1 MAYELNKKI
10 VIDTE
15 EFNNFAVGITLPIQR
30 GDDGYFRQ
38 SFKTFD
44 QVRSNLKNLLLTKR
58 GERILQPDFG
68 SGLHDLLFNPAT
80 EKFEEDL
87 VNKLNLIPSKHRTNG
102 PSRYYEYSNHKS
114 KIGIISAISHNF
126 CDTCNRVRLTCTGK
140 LYMCLGQNDFV
151 DLKFALRNQ
160 TKNDIIALIEYA
172 MSIKPKAHNFEIQ
185 KDNFEGYVNRY
196 MNETGG

>member
-15 EFNNFAVGITLPIQR
+15 EFNNFAVGITLPIQK

-87 VNKLNLIPSKHRTNG
+87 ETTINDAVAKWLPYVIVEDINIDISKEMTDNNQAKV
-102 PSRYYEYSNHKS
+102 S
-114 KIGIISAISHNF
+114 
-126 CDTCNRVRLTCTGK
+126 
-140 LYMCLGQNDFV
+140 
-151 DLKFALRNQ
+151 LKFRQEGDQ
-160 TKNDIIALIEYA
+160 TLDTLTFLVE
-172 MSIKPKAHNFEIQ
+172 E
-185 KDNFEGYVNRY
+185 
-196 MNETGG
+196 

>member
-30 GDDGYFRQ
+30 GNDGYFRQ
-38 SFKTFD
+38 SFRTFD

-58 GERILQPDFG
+58 GERLLQPDFG

-87 VNKLNLIPSKHRTNG
+87 ETTINDAVAKWLPYVVVEDINIDISKEMTDNNQAKV
-102 PSRYYEYSNHKS
+102 S
-114 KIGIISAISHNF
+114 
-126 CDTCNRVRLTCTGK
+126 
-140 LYMCLGQNDFV
+140 
-151 DLKFALRNQ
+151 LKFKQEGDQ
-160 TKNDIIALIEYA
+160 TLDTLTFLVE
-172 MSIKPKAHNFEIQ
+172 E
-185 KDNFEGYVNRY
+185 
-196 MNETGG
+196 

>member
-15 EFNNFAVGITLPIQR
+15 EFNNYAVGITLPIQR
-30 GDDGYFRQ
+30 GNEGYFRQ
-38 SFKTFD
+38 SFRTFD

-87 VNKLNLIPSKHRTNG
+87 ENTINDAVAQWLPYILVEDINIDISKEMTDNNQAKV
-102 PSRYYEYSNHKS
+102 S
-114 KIGIISAISHNF
+114 
-126 CDTCNRVRLTCTGK
+126 
-140 LYMCLGQNDFV
+140 
-151 DLKFALRNQ
+151 LKFRQEGDQ
-160 TKNDIIALIEYA
+160 TLDTLTFLVE
-172 MSIKPKAHNFEIQ
+172 E
-185 KDNFEGYVNRY
+185 
-196 MNETGG
+196 

>member
-15 EFNNFAVGITLPIQR
+15 EFNNYAVGITLPIQK
-30 GDDGYFRQ
+30 GDEGYFRQ
-38 SFKTFD
+38 SFRTFD

-87 VNKLNLIPSKHRTNG
+87 ETTINDAVAKWLPYVIVEDINIDISKEMTDNNQAKV
-102 PSRYYEYSNHKS
+102 S
-114 KIGIISAISHNF
+114 
-126 CDTCNRVRLTCTGK
+126 
-140 LYMCLGQNDFV
+140 
-151 DLKFALRNQ
+151 LKFRQEGDQ
-160 TKNDIIALIEYA
+160 TLDTLTFLVE
-172 MSIKPKAHNFEIQ
+172 E
-185 KDNFEGYVNRY
+185 
-196 MNETGG
+196 

>member
-30 GDDGYFRQ
+30 GEDGYFRQ

-58 GERILQPDFG
+58 GERIFQPDFG

-87 VNKLNLIPSKHRTNG
+87 ETTINDAVAKWLPYVIVEDINIDISKEMTDNNQAKV
-102 PSRYYEYSNHKS
+102 S
-114 KIGIISAISHNF
+114 
-126 CDTCNRVRLTCTGK
+126 
-140 LYMCLGQNDFV
+140 
-151 DLKFALRNQ
+151 LKFRQEGDQ
-160 TKNDIIALIEYA
+160 TLDTLTFLVE
-172 MSIKPKAHNFEIQ
+172 E
-185 KDNFEGYVNRY
+185 
-196 MNETGG
+196 

>member
-30 GDDGYFRQ
+30 GNEGYFRQ
-38 SFKTFD
+38 SFRTFD

-87 VNKLNLIPSKHRTNG
+87 ENTINDAVAQWLPYVIVEDINIDISKEQTDNNQAKV
-102 PSRYYEYSNHKS
+102 S
-114 KIGIISAISHNF
+114 
-126 CDTCNRVRLTCTGK
+126 
-140 LYMCLGQNDFV
+140 
-151 DLKFALRNQ
+151 LKFKQEGDQ
-160 TKNDIIALIEYA
+160 TLDTLTFLVE
-172 MSIKPKAHNFEIQ
+172 E
-185 KDNFEGYVNRY
+185 
-196 MNETGG
+196 

>member
-15 EFNNFAVGITLPIQR
+15 EFNNYAVGITLPIQR
-30 GDDGYFRQ
+30 GEEGYFRQ

-58 GERILQPDFG
+58 GERIFQPDFG

-87 VNKLNLIPSKHRTNG
+87 ETTINDAVAKWLPYVVVEDINIDISKEMTDNNQAKV
-102 PSRYYEYSNHKS
+102 S
-114 KIGIISAISHNF
+114 
-126 CDTCNRVRLTCTGK
+126 
-140 LYMCLGQNDFV
+140 
-151 DLKFALRNQ
+151 LKFRQEGDQ
-160 TKNDIIALIEYA
+160 TLDTLTFLVE
-172 MSIKPKAHNFEIQ
+172 E
-185 KDNFEGYVNRY
+185 
-196 MNETGG
+196 